1 MKGSL
6 RLLLGFLLV
15 ASAVGADDAAPISA
29 ILWYAFFGLLIMWWG
44 VQAMKSVDNSSK

>member
-15 ASAVGADDAAPISA
+15 ASAVGADDAAPLSA
-29 ILWYAFFGLLIMWWG
+29 VLWYAFFGLLIMWWG

>member
-6 RLLLGFLLV
+6 RFLLGFLLV
-15 ASAVGADDAAPISA
+15 SSAVGADDGAPISA

-44 VQAMKSVDNSSK
+44 VEAMKTVDNSAK

>member
-15 ASAVGADDAAPISA
+15 ASSVGADDAAPLSA
-29 ILWYAFFGLLIMWWG
+29 VLWYAFFGLLIMWWG
-44 VQAMKSVDNSSK
+44 VEAMKSVDNSNK

>member
-6 RLLLGFLLV
+6 RMLLGFLLV
-15 ASAVGADDAAPISA
+15 FSAVGADDAAPISA

>member
-6 RLLLGFLLV
+6 RFLLGFLLV

-44 VQAMKSVDNSSK
+44 VEAMKTVDNSAK

>member
-15 ASAVGADDAAPISA
+15 ASAVGADNAAPLSA
-29 ILWYAFFGLLIMWWG
+29 VLWYAFFGLLIMWWG
-44 VQAMKSVDNSSK
+44 VEAMKSVDNSNK

>member
-1 MKGSL
+1 MKGPL

-15 ASAVGADDAAPISA
+15 ASAVGADDAARISA

-44 VQAMKSVDNSSK
+44 VQAMKSVDNTTK

>member
-6 RLLLGFLLV
+6 RFLLGFLLV

-44 VQAMKSVDNSSK
+44 VQAMKTVDKSAK

>member
-6 RLLLGFLLV
+6 RMLLGFLLV
-15 ASAVGADDAAPISA
+15 FSAVGADDAAPISA

-44 VQAMKSVDNSSK
+44 VQAMKSVDKSAE

>member
-6 RLLLGFLLV
+6 RLLLGFVLV

-44 VQAMKSVDNSSK
+44 VEAMKSVDNSSK

>member
-44 VQAMKSVDNSSK
+44 VEAMKTVDNSNK

>member
-15 ASAVGADDAAPISA
+15 FSAVGADDAAPISA
-29 ILWYAFFGLLIMWWG
+29 VLWYAFFGLLIMWWG

>member
-6 RLLLGFLLV
+6 RMLLGFLLV

-44 VQAMKSVDNSSK
+44 VQAMKTVDNSAK

>member
-44 VQAMKSVDNSSK
+44 VEAMKTVDNSAK

>member
-6 RLLLGFLLV
+6 RLLLGFVLV

-44 VQAMKSVDNSSK
+44 VEAMKSVDISSK

>member
-6 RLLLGFLLV
+6 RFLLGFLLV

-29 ILWYAFFGLLIMWWG
+29 VLWYAFFGLLIMWWG
-44 VQAMKSVDNSSK
+44 VQAMKTVDNSAK

>member
-15 ASAVGADDAAPISA
+15 FSAVGANDAAPLSA
-29 ILWYAFFGLLIMWWG
+29 VLWYAFFGLLIMWWG
-44 VQAMKSVDNSSK
+44 VEAMKSVDNSTK

>member
-15 ASAVGADDAAPISA
+15 SSAVGADDAAPISA

-44 VQAMKSVDNSSK
+44 VQAMKSVDNSTK

>member
-6 RLLLGFLLV
+6 RFLLGFLLV
-15 ASAVGADDAAPISA
+15 FSAVGADDAAPISA

-44 VQAMKSVDNSSK
+44 VEAMKSVDKSNK

>member
-15 ASAVGADDAAPISA
+15 ASALGADDAAPLSA
-29 ILWYAFFGLLIMWWG
+29 VLWYAFFGLLIMWWG
-44 VQAMKSVDNSSK
+44 VEAMKSVDNSNK

>member
-15 ASAVGADDAAPISA
+15 ASAVGADDAAPLSA
-29 ILWYAFFGLLIMWWG
+29 VLWYAFFGLLIMWWG
-44 VQAMKSVDNSSK
+44 VEAMKLVDNSNK

>member
-6 RLLLGFLLV
+6 RFLLGFLLV
-15 ASAVGADDAAPISA
+15 ASAVGANDAAPISA

-44 VQAMKSVDNSSK
+44 VQAMKSVDKSNK

>member
-6 RLLLGFLLV
+6 RLLLGFVLV

-44 VQAMKSVDNSSK
+44 VQAMKSVDNSTE